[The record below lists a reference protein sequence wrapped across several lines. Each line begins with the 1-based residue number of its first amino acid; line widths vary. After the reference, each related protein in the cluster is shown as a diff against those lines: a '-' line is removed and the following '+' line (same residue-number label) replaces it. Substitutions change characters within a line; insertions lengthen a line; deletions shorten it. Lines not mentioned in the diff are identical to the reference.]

1 MSLFELA
8 NFSLTVAERTL
19 FSDVTLK
26 LERQQTFCIE
36 TAVLDGGSSLLKC
49 CAGIYQPSAGNILLE
64 GKSISSL
71 SIEQRFRNLTYC
83 YELGGLISSFSIYD
97 NIAFPLLFNG
107 VYKFDEVK
115 NKIYNMAE
123 SLNIEHILALG
134 IHQINDVQMRL
145 LNLLRALCIQP
156 KVLLIDEIQSGMS
169 DIMIQQ
175 VIDVLK
181 EQQNL
186 HGFSMIITTT
196 GGDQIEFADRTF
208 KIENQKIVEF

>member
-26 LERQQTFCIE
+26 LERQQTYCIE

-49 CAGIYQPSAGNILLE
+49 CAGIYQPSAGNILIE
-64 GKSISSL
+64 GKSISDL
-71 SIEQRFRNLTYC
+71 SIDQRFRNLTYC

-97 NIAFPLLFNG
+97 NIAFPLIFNG
-107 VYKFDEVK
+107 ICKINEVK

-123 SLNIEHILALG
+123 SLNIGHILALE
-134 IHQINDVQMRL
+134 IHQINDVQVRL

-156 KVLLIDEIQSGMS
+156 KVILIDEIQSGMS

-175 VIDVLK
+175 VIDVLR

-196 GGDQIEFADRTF
+196 GGDQTEFADRTF